1 MTIGYNF
8 EQLRQHILALS
19 RAPDWDVARREWS
32 LVDVWEADEPQTC
45 PCEHFPIV
53 EICRIHN
60 RVTKQSADVGNVC
73 VRRFL
78 GFRSDLI
85 FQAIKRVRNDSTK
98 SLNADAIAFFRER
111 RLLTPWGVRVSSEHH
126 EETKSLRCADEGPR
140 AHQQEGPRSGQGPRV
155 PGDPG

>member
-1 MTIGYNF
+1 MTTGYNF

-19 RAPDWDVARREWS
+19 RAPDWHVARREWS

-45 PCEHFPIV
+45 PSGHFPIV

-85 FQAIKRVRNDSTK
+85 FQAIKRIRNDSTK

-111 RLLTPWGVRVSSEHH
+111 RLLTTWEYEFLQNTMNKRNLSAAQMKARERINKKVLAAGRARGFH
-126 EETKSLRCADEGPR
+126 GP
-140 AHQQEGPRSGQGPRV
+140 G
-155 PGDPG
+155 

>member
-111 RLLTPWGVRVSSEHH
+111 RLLTPWEYGFLQNTMKKRNLSAAQMKARERINKKVLAAVRA
-126 EETKSLRCADEGPR
+126 RGF
-140 AHQQEGPRSGQGPRV
+140 QGP
-155 PGDPG
+155 G